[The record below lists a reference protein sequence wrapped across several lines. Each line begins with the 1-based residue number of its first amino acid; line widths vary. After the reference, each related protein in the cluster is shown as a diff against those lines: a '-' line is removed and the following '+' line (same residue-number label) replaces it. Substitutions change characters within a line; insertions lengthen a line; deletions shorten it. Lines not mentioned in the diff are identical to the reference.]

1 MNWKETYTLSKCA
14 HSIDYFVSH
23 DWQTGRWQKTLSL
36 LLIFNS
42 LPAAFA
48 AVLVSFVTSGL
59 LLLERLPGGWRTASL
74 LTYAV
79 YFCFLCFWQRMRRA
93 LCCSVPLVFVD
104 RLCIA
109 QGDPGL
115 KNQGILGLAGF
126 LNKSK
131 RLLVL
136 WSPNTFT
143 RLWCTFELA
152 SFMRNTDRQKSIV
165 LIPVPM
171 ASLLWIA
178 CGTNLL
184 LAFAL
189 QAFFVFE
196 ERFTIASG
204 PSGSP
209 FFRGIVAL
217 FMLPAILVGLPLQNY
232 LGIRHMTE
240 FLNLKDQLHNFSV
253 RASQCACR
261 TLNHVDPQT
270 GDPMMCD
277 RELVFRTL
285 KRWYTVQ
292 DGSEHHLDRF
302 DEVVHTQ
309 LTGTVMNAVGTG
321 APSLRYVLAMLTVPG
336 LGILPQCIHLGR
348 VGIVVDMVNSKEE
361 AFWQWILVAVHLPA
375 VIFWLFWSGMLGWKI
390 GTSLVKRLKIWI
402 VVPLTFFAPSAA
414 RRILSR
420 KFYVLEVQTW
430 IEHQCCMLVDSSS
443 VCLQLDISAFF
454 HQGLQFAVKTFWSH

>member
-1 MNWKETYTLSKCA
+1 MDGTCPSSSVPFPSHFKFFLPIFLNPLELPAEGQRA

-59 LLLERLPGGWRTASL
+59 LLLERLPGGWWTASL
-74 LTYAV
+74 LTYVV
-79 YFCFLCFWQRMRRA
+79 YFCFLCFWQRIRRA

-126 LNKSK
+126 LSKSK

-152 SFMRNTDRQKSIV
+152 SFMRDMDRQKSIV

-178 CGTNLL
+178 CGTTVL
-184 LAFAL
+184 LAFAWH
-189 QAFFVFE
+189 AVFVFE

-209 FFRGIVAL
+209 LFRGIVAL
-217 FMLPAILVGLPLQNY
+217 FMLPAVLIGLPLQSY

-240 FLNLKDQLHNFSV
+240 FLSLKEQLHNFSV
-253 RASQCACR
+253 RASQCACC

-270 GDPMMCD
+270 ADPMTCD

-285 KRWYTVQ
+285 KRWSPGCSVCNFSFFIQSFEMDAWMDART
-292 DGSEHHLDRF
+292 DGRTDGRMDGWMDIVWVKSP
-302 DEVVHTQ
+302 V
-309 LTGTVMNAVGTG
+309 
-321 APSLRYVLAMLTVPG
+321 
-336 LGILPQCIHLGR
+336 CIRL
-348 VGIVVDMVNSKEE
+348 
-361 AFWQWILVAVHLPA
+361 
-375 VIFWLFWSGMLGWKI
+375 SGMLYRMVQSI
-390 GTSLVKRLKIWI
+390 IW
-402 VVPLTFFAPSAA
+402 TAST
-414 RRILSR
+414 
-420 KFYVLEVQTW
+420 K
-430 IEHQCCMLVDSSS
+430 
-443 VCLQLDISAFF
+443 
-454 HQGLQFAVKTFWSH
+454 

>member
-1 MNWKETYTLSKCA
+1 MSKFITVHFPSHFNFFPPIFLNSELPAEGKCA

-59 LLLERLPGGWRTASL
+59 LLLERLPGGWWTASL
-74 LTYAV
+74 LTYGV

-165 LIPVPM
+165 FIPVPM

-217 FMLPAILVGLPLQNY
+217 FMLPAILVGLPLQSY

-240 FLNLKDQLHNFSV
+240 FLNLEDQLHNFSV
-253 RASQCACR
+253 RASQCACC

-285 KRWYTVQ
+285 KRWSP
-292 DGSEHHLDRF
+292 GC
-302 DEVVHTQ
+302 
-309 LTGTVMNAVGTG
+309 
-321 APSLRYVLAMLTVPG
+321 SLMQC
-336 LGILPQCIHLGR
+336 PQ
-348 VGIVVDMVNSKEE
+348 
-361 AFWQWILVAVHLPA
+361 
-375 VIFWLFWSGMLGWKI
+375 
-390 GTSLVKRLKIWI
+390 
-402 VVPLTFFAPSAA
+402 FFMQS
-414 RRILSR
+414 
-420 KFYVLEVQTW
+420 
-430 IEHQCCMLVDSSS
+430 
-443 VCLQLDISAFF
+443 
-454 HQGLQFAVKTFWSH
+454 